1 MQTKTS
7 NFGLTGNQLKLIAM
21 LLMTVDHVGAYLLPQ
36 YRFLRI
42 LGRLAMPVFAWM
54 IAEGCTYSRNR
65 RRYLLTI
72 GVVALVC
79 AVVNYLFMRSLRQTI
94 LVTFSMSVVLI
105 MLLDRA
111 SKQKDIPSLAIML
124 AGFAVSAYICEFM
137 PGDLPVSGFAVD
149 YGFCGVL
156 LPVLIYVGRNR
167 AEKLMMASAG
177 LAMVAMYG
185 YPLQWYALL
194 SIPLLALYNGQRGK
208 YKLKYLF
215 YLYYPLHLAAI
226 YGVGLLLAA
235 LMSGGYL

>member
-1 MQTKTS
+1 MQTKTT

-65 RRYLLTI
+65 RRYLLTVGI
-72 GVVALVC
+72 VALVC
-79 AVVNYLFMRSLRQTI
+79 MVVNYLFMHSLRQTI
-94 LVTFSMSVVLI
+94 LVTFSMSIILI
-105 MLLDRA
+105 VLLDRA
-111 SKQKDIPSLAIML
+111 VSRKNIRSLVLMG
-124 AGFAVSAYICEFM
+124 AGFAIAGYICVFL
-137 PGDLPVSGFAVD
+137 PGDLPISGFSID

-167 AEKLMMASAG
+167 EEKLMMAAAG
-177 LAMVAMYG
+177 LAMLAMCG

-194 SIPLLALYNGQRGK
+194 SVPLLALYNGQRGK
-208 YKLKYLF
+208 YKMKYLF
-215 YLYYPLHLAAI
+215 YIYYPLHLAVI
-226 YGVGLLLAA
+226 YGIGLLLAA
-235 LMSGGYL
+235 LKQGGYL